1 MVNLSYTVPMQNSHA
16 IEDLLGPL
24 PRPRGSATRLPE
36 LHDVVGRG
44 LPASVI
50 LRIERKLQLSTAEIV
65 RILEISA
72 STRKRF
78 NRTPRKRLDPALSDR
93 IVRLASTVA
102 EASDLLGDRQKAVEW
117 FKTPIAAL
125 GDRRPM
131 DLITSDPGARLVR
144 DELGRIRYGHWA

>member
-1 MVNLSYTVPMQNSHA
+1 
-16 IEDLLGPL
+16 
-24 PRPRGSATRLPE
+24 
-36 LHDVVGRG
+36 VVGRG

-50 LRIERKLQLSTAEIV
+50 LRIERKLQLSTADIV